1 MESKMEKMMLAS
13 KFKQLSVLS
22 IFLLLAACGGVPEK
36 QGRYAVKQDSA
47 PETIPDVANISNA
60 VPKHEPLS
68 KYGNPAHYDVFGV
81 RYYTLT
87 TSRGYS
93 EKGQASWYGTKFH
106 GRRTSSGEPYD
117 MYAMTAAHKTL
128 PLPSYVEVTNLDN
141 GKKIIVR
148 VNDRGPF
155 HEDRV
160 IDLSYSAATKL
171 DIVAKG
177 TGSVALRAVSPG
189 ELIADEVDQEPVLS
203 PATPIDSPTPVIAN
217 EALKVAV
224 VETKVEPEIKDPL
237 NIYLQV
243 GAFSTADRAEQV
255 KTKLQQ
261 QIGDAVSVTPFLKLG
276 DILYRVRIGP
286 LAGLEYGDALGI
298 RLLDLGYVGGHIVV
312 E

>member
-1 MESKMEKMMLAS
+1 
-13 KFKQLSVLS
+13 
-22 IFLLLAACGGVPEK
+22 
-36 QGRYAVKQDSA
+36 
-47 PETIPDVANISNA
+47 
-60 VPKHEPLS
+60 
-68 KYGNPAHYDVFGV
+68 
-81 RYYTLT
+81 
-87 TSRGYS
+87 
-93 EKGQASWYGTKFH
+93 
-106 GRRTSSGEPYD
+106 
-117 MYAMTAAHKTL
+117 MTAAHKTL

-189 ELIADEVDQEPVLS
+189 ELITAEVDQTPVLS

-224 VETKVEPEIKDPL
+224 VETKVEPEIKEPL

-298 RLLDLGYVGGHIVV
+298 RLLDLGYIGGHIVV

>member
-1 MESKMEKMMLAS
+1 MKSKMERNMS
-13 KFKQLSVLS
+13 TFKFKLLSIVS
-22 IFLLLAACGGVPEK
+22 IFLLLAACGSVSEK
-36 QGRYAVKQDSA
+36 QSRYQVEQDSA
-47 PETIPDVANISNA
+47 PETIPDVTNIPDA

-87 TSRGYS
+87 TSKGYS
-93 EKGQASWYGTKFH
+93 EKGIASWYGTKFH

-155 HEDRV
+155 HEDRL

-171 DIVAKG
+171 DIVSKG
-177 TGSVALRAVSPG
+177 TGSVAIRAISPG
-189 ELIADEVDQEPVLS
+189 ELIVTEAVQA
-203 PATPIDSPTPVIAN
+203 PATAAVVATETIKTD
-217 EALKVAV
+217 VAV
-224 VETKVEPEIKDPL
+224 AEIKDKSPAETKEPL
-237 NIYLQV
+237 NIYMQV
-243 GAFSTADRAEQV
+243 GAFSSAERAEQV

-261 QIGDAVSVTPFLKLG
+261 QIGDAILVTPFLKLG
-276 DILYRVRIGP
+276 EVLYRVRIGP
-286 LAGLEYGDALGI
+286 LAGLEYGDSLGL
-298 RLLDLGYVGGHIVV
+298 RLIDLGYVGGHIVV

>member
-1 MESKMEKMMLAS
+1 MEIKMGKVMLVS
-13 KFKQLSVLS
+13 KFKQLSILGT
-22 IFLLLAACGGVPEK
+22 FLLLAACGGVPEK
-36 QGRYAVKQDSA
+36 QDRAAVEQDSA
-47 PETIPDVANISNA
+47 PEAKPDVANIPDA

-87 TSRGYS
+87 TNRGYS
-93 EKGQASWYGTKFH
+93 EKGTASWYGTKFH

-155 HEDRV
+155 HEDRL

-177 TGSVALRAVSPG
+177 TGSVAIRAISPG
-189 ELIADEVDQEPVLS
+189 ELITADVAQAPVEE
-203 PATPIDSPTPVIAN
+203 TTTPVIADEVQVSLEN
-217 EALKVAV
+217 
-224 VETKVEPEIKDPL
+224 TTPEVKEPL
-237 NIYLQV
+237 NIYMQV
-243 GAFSTADRAEQV
+243 GAFSSADSAEQF

-261 QIGDAVSVTPFLKLG
+261 QIGDAVLVTPFLKLG
-276 DILYRVRIGP
+276 EILYRVRIGP

>member
-1 MESKMEKMMLAS
+1 MESKMGMVMLVS
-13 KFKQLSVLS
+13 KFKRLS
-22 IFLLLAACGGVPEK
+22 ILSLFLLLAACGGVAEK
-36 QGRYAVKQDSA
+36 QDRAAVEQDSA
-47 PETIPDVANISNA
+47 PETKPDVANIPDA

-93 EKGQASWYGTKFH
+93 EKGTASWYGTKFH

-141 GKKIIVR
+141 GKKIIVK

-155 HEDRV
+155 HEDRL

-177 TGSVALRAVSPG
+177 TGSVAIRAISPD
-189 ELIADEVDQEPVLS
+189 ELITTDVAQAPIEETTTPVIADEVQVNLENT
-203 PATPIDSPTPVIAN
+203 TPEVK
-217 EALKVAV
+217 E
-224 VETKVEPEIKDPL
+224 PL
-237 NIYLQV
+237 NIYMQV
-243 GAFSTADRAEQV
+243 GAFGSADRAEQV

-261 QIGDAVSVTPFLKLG
+261 QIGDAVLVTPFLKLG
-276 DILYRVRIGP
+276 EILYRVRIGP

>member
-1 MESKMEKMMLAS
+1 MSIF
-13 KFKQLSVLS
+13 KFKQLSILS

-36 QGRYAVKQDSA
+36 QDRAQVEQDSA
-47 PETIPDVANISNA
+47 PEAKPDVANIPDA

-68 KYGNPAHYDVFGV
+68 KYGNPAHYDVFGE

-87 TSRGYS
+87 TSKGYS
-93 EKGQASWYGTKFH
+93 EKGTASWYGTKFH

-128 PLPSYVEVTNLDN
+128 PLPSYVEVTNVDN
-141 GKKIIVR
+141 GKKVIVR

-155 HEDRV
+155 HDDRL

-171 DIVAKG
+171 GIVAKG
-177 TGSVALRAVSPG
+177 TGSVSLRAVSPG
-189 ELIADEVDQEPVLS
+189 ELITTDVAQAPVEE
-203 PATPIDSPTPVIAN
+203 TTPVIADEVQVSLEN
-217 EALKVAV
+217 A
-224 VETKVEPEIKDPL
+224 TPEVKEPL
-237 NIYLQV
+237 NIYMQV
-243 GAFSTADRAEQV
+243 GAFSTADRAEQF

-261 QIGDAVSVTPFLKLG
+261 QIGDAVLVAPFLKLG
-276 DILYRVRIGP
+276 EILYRVRIGP